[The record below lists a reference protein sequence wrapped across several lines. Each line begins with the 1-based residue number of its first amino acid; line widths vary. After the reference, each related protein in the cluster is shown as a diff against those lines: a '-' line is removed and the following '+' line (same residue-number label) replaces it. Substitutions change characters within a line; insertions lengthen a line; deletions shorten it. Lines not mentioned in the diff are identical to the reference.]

1 MNSACLARSHDT
13 KTSSAEI
20 IGMINNNSEFLLN
33 TPTLKLVIYS
43 SMIVGNI
50 LFVSL
55 HPMHIQVDVIA
66 ALYFLLG

>member
-1 MNSACLARSHDT
+1 MVNSNT
-13 KTSSAEI
+13 K
-20 IGMINNNSEFLLN
+20 FLLDG
-33 TPTLKLVIYS
+33 PALKQVIYL

>member
-1 MNSACLARSHDT
+1 MVNSNT
-13 KTSSAEI
+13 K
-20 IGMINNNSEFLLN
+20 FLLDG
-33 TPTLKLVIYS
+33 PALKQVIYL

-66 ALYFLLG
+66 ALYFLLGCSVSYRSGTHTVY

>member
-1 MNSACLARSHDT
+1 
-13 KTSSAEI
+13 
-20 IGMINNNSEFLLN
+20 MINNNSEFLLN

>member
-13 KTSSAEI
+13 KTISEEI
-20 IGMINNNSEFLLN
+20 RAMINNNSEFLLN

-43 SMIVGNI
+43 SMIIGNL

-55 HPMHIQVDVIA
+55 HPIHVQFDVIA
-66 ALYFLLG
+66 ALFFLLG